1 MKLKIRIPSFFRN
14 SLTFVFFLAV
24 GLEVCSQELFI
35 GSDSE
40 FFLSKDA
47 LFTTSNTIVK
57 MDNNATFSIDAG
69 SNWGSA
75 TEFVEGLVK
84 AYGTGMTK
92 LPVGDNG
99 VYAPVMMDHEGD
111 ATAAYSNSA
120 PTNGTNG
127 TDVDAVAEV
136 EFWNLTGTAV
146 VTLPWN
152 ESSDITSLVN
162 NNGGSL
168 SSVSIVG
175 LNGGVWDL
183 ISASHSYTVTGD
195 LLEGD
200 VTSDLI
206 NKVNLNGYGE
216 YTFGIDHQVVLD
228 VNDLFLSTGINLL
241 SNPVLAEEEN
251 VRFTISGEVVDLK
264 ATIYD
269 INGRLMRRFDKID
282 LSSGEGYLPKSNL
295 KSGLYFVKFEHEGKQ
310 GVKKLIIE

>member
-1 MKLKIRIPSFFRN
+1 MKLKIRIHSFFRN
-14 SLTFVFFLAV
+14 SLTFLLLLGV
-24 GLEVCSQELFI
+24 GMEVSSQELFI
-35 GSDSE
+35 GSNAE

-47 LFTTSNTIVK
+47 IFTTSNTIVQ
-57 MDNNATFSIDAG
+57 MDNTGTFSIDAG
-69 SNWGSA
+69 SNWGSDL
-75 TEFVEGLVK
+75 EFVEGLVK
-84 AYGTGMTK
+84 AYGTGVTK

-99 VYAPVMMDHEGD
+99 VYAPVMMDHDGD
-111 ATAAYSNSA
+111 ATASYSNTA
-120 PTNGTNG
+120 PATGTNG
-127 TDVDAVAEV
+127 TDVDAVANV
-136 EFWNLTGTAV
+136 EFWEMTGTAV

-152 ESSDITSLVN
+152 EDSDITSLVT

-200 VTSDLI
+200 VTSDI
-206 NKVNLNGYGE
+206 NNKANLDGYAQ

-241 SNPVLAEEEN
+241 SNPVRAEEEN
-251 VRFTISGEVVDLK
+251 VRFRTTGEMVDLK
-264 ATIYD
+264 VSVYD
-269 INGRLMRRFDKID
+269 INGRLMKRFDKVDIS
-282 LSSGEGYLPKSNL
+282 LGEGSLPKSNL